1 MIEIRRAAD
10 RAVSEAPGITTSHS
24 FSAGAHYEPANTHFG
39 LLVANDEH
47 VLQPGTGFDTHVH
60 RGLEIVTWVLAGT
73 LQHEDSTGGR
83 TTVRRGMVQ
92 HLSAGSGVSHAE
104 RNGGDDELRFIQMWL
119 LDDRRGEPAYR
130 VEASDSLRLHRLHR
144 ANLHV
149 ARLAGQP
156 ITLPDA
162 TFVHVFVAR
171 GSAEVTAAGALATGD
186 AVRIFGCDG
195 HRVSGDAELLI
206 LEMHADAT
214 G

>member
-1 MIEIRRAAD
+1 MIEVRRAAD
-10 RAVSEAPGITTSHS
+10 RAMSEAPGITTSHS
-24 FSAGAHYEPANTHFG
+24 FSSGAHYEPANTHFG
-39 LLVANDEH
+39 LLVAHDEH
-47 VLQPGTGFDTHVH
+47 VLQPGAGFDTHVH

-73 LQHEDSTGGR
+73 LQHEDSTGRR
-83 TTVRRGMVQ
+83 TTVRPGMVQ

-130 VEASDSLRLHRLHR
+130 VETSDSLRLHGQERICTSPAL
-144 ANLHV
+144 V
-149 ARLAGQP
+149 GQP

-162 TFVHVFVAR
+162 PFVHVFVAR

-186 AVRIFGCDG
+186 AARIFGCDG

>member
-1 MIEIRRAAD
+1 MIAVRRAAD
-10 RAVSEAPGITTSHS
+10 RTVSDDRHRVPALLLGRRALRPGQHRLRTADRRGRARVAPG
-24 FSAGAHYEPANTHFG
+24 AGFARHA
-39 LLVANDEH
+39 
-47 VLQPGTGFDTHVH
+47 H
-60 RGLEIVTWVLAGT
+60 RGVVIVSWVLDGV
-73 LQHEDSTGGR
+73 LRHEDSTGHR
-83 TTVRRGMVQ
+83 TTVRPGMVQ

-119 LDDRRGEPAYR
+119 LDDRLGEPAYGA
-130 VEASDSLRLHRLHR
+130 EAAESLRLHK

-149 ARLAGQP
+149 ARLVGQP
-156 ITLPDA
+156 ITLPEA
-162 TFVHVFVAR
+162 PFVHVFVAR
-171 GSAEVTAAGALATGD
+171 GSAEVTAAGPLATGD

>member
-1 MIEIRRAAD
+1 MIEVRRGAD
-10 RAVSEAPGITTSHS
+10 RAVSEAPGITTRHS

-47 VLQPGTGFDTHVH
+47 VLQPGAGFDTHVH

-73 LQHEDSTGGR
+73 LQHEDSTGRR
-83 TTVRRGMVQ
+83 TTVRPGMVQ

-119 LDDRRGEPAYR
+119 LDNRLGEPAYGA
-130 VEASDSLRLHRLHR
+130 EAAESLRLHK

-149 ARLAGQP
+149 ARLVGQP
-156 ITLPDA
+156 ITLPEA
-162 TFVHVFVAR
+162 PFVHVFVAR
-171 GSAEVTAAGALATGD
+171 GSAEVTAAGPLATGD

>member
-1 MIEIRRAAD
+1 MIEVRRSAD
-10 RAVSEAPGITTSHS
+10 RALSEAPGITTSHS

-47 VLQPGTGFDTHVH
+47 VLQSGAGFDTHVH

-73 LQHEDSTGGR
+73 LQHEDSTGR
-83 TTVRRGMVQ
+83 RATVRPGMVQ

-130 VEASDSLRLHRLHR
+130 VEASDSLRLHK

-149 ARLAGQP
+149 VRLVGQP
-156 ITLPDA
+156 ITLPVA
-162 TFVHVFVAR
+162 PFVHVFVAR
-171 GSAEVTAAGALATGD
+171 ASAEVTAAGSLATGD